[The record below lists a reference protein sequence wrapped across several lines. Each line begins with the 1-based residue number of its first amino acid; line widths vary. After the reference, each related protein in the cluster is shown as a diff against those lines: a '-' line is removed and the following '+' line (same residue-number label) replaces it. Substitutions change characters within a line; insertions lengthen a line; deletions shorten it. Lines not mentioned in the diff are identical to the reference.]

1 LDAVTAISRRGCS
14 SSFVVVGVFC
24 ASFIVNMEE
33 DALLVWIG
41 AKADDNGNRLR
52 TKRRRRMK

>member
-1 LDAVTAISRRGCS
+1 
-14 SSFVVVGVFC
+14 
-24 ASFIVNMEE
+24 MEE